1 MVNTEHLADPDFR
14 APSGRTVPCPKL
26 AEFYFSGVANV
37 LMADGSL
44 TDYS

>member
-1 MVNTEHLADPDFR
+1 MEHLADPYFR

-26 AEFYFSGVANV
+26 VEFYFLGVANV